1 MDALVQL
8 AETRR
13 RPPPIDVALVGG
25 LLAWALLEAAFVAG
39 PGPTWARYLTALAFS
54 LPLLARRR
62 WPVPVVLV
70 VVGTLLLRAATSDGA
85 DAGAM
90 PFPALLLGTFSVALY
105 ARPAWLA
112 VAAAPLPI
120 IGFTAAVELGYLSG
134 DPTPVDIAILSF
146 ISLGAWAGGWVV
158 RRRAAALARAEAAAP
173 ALARDAVAAERARMA
188 RELHDIVAHSV
199 SIIAVQA
206 GAAEALLD
214 AGDRE
219 QARTHVQAVRRT
231 AHEALVELRR
241 LLGVLREEDPDYRPQ
256 PGLDRLDELLEE
268 ARRAGVRVELQ
279 RDGLPERI
287 PAGVDLA
294 AYRIVQEGLT
304 NVRRHAGAVRAVV
317 RVRRDGDRLELE
329 VVNDPAAGRAGSDSG
344 TTGDTGGGSGH
355 GLAGMRE
362 RARLSGGTL
371 EAGPVGDGGFRVR
384 ASLPLRESAA

>member
-8 AETRR
+8 AEIRR
-13 RPPPIDVALVGG
+13 RPPPADLALAGG
-25 LLAWALLEAAFVAG
+25 LLVWALLEAAFVAG
-39 PGPTWARYLTALAFS
+39 PGPDWARYLAAPAFAV
-54 LPLLARRR
+54 PFVWRRR
-62 WPVPVVLV
+62 WPVAVLLV
-70 VVGTLLLRAATSDGA
+70 VVGALVVRAATTSGA
-85 DAGAM
+85 ESGAM
-90 PFPALLLGTFSVALY
+90 PFPALLLGAFSVALY
-105 ARPAWLA
+105 GRPAWLA
-112 VAAAPLPI
+112 IAAAPLPI
-120 IGFTAAVELGYLSG
+120 AGFASAAALGFVDG
-134 DPTPVDIAILSF
+134 DPTPVDVAILSF
-146 ISLGAWAGGWVV
+146 ISLGAWTGGWVV

-219 QARTHVQAVRRT
+219 KARAHVQAVRHT

-241 LLGVLREEDPDYRPQ
+241 LLGVLREEDPEYRPQ
-256 PGLDRLDELLEE
+256 PGLARLDELLED
-268 ARRAGVRVELQ
+268 ARRAGLRVELEQ
-279 RDGLPERI
+279 DDLPERI

-304 NVRRHAGAVRAVV
+304 NARRHAGAVRAVV
-317 RVRRDGDRLELE
+317 RVRHDGGRLELE
-329 VVNDPAAGRAGSDSG
+329 VLNDPAAGRAGTESA
-344 TTGDTGGGSGH
+344 GSGH

-371 EAGPVGDGGFRVR
+371 EAGPLGDGGFRVH
-384 ASLPLRESAA
+384 ASLPTGEPAA

>member
-1 MDALVQL
+1 VL
-8 AETRR
+8 
-13 RPPPIDVALVGG
+13 
-25 LLAWALLEAAFVAG
+25 
-39 PGPTWARYLTALAFS
+39 
-54 LPLLARRR
+54 
-62 WPVPVVLV
+62 LV
-70 VVGTLLLRAATSDGA
+70 VVGALVVRAATTSGA
-85 DAGAM
+85 ESGAM
-90 PFPALLLGTFSVALY
+90 PFPALLLGAFSVALY
-105 ARPAWLA
+105 GRPAWLA
-112 VAAAPLPI
+112 ITAAPLPI
-120 IGFTAAVELGYLSG
+120 AGFASATALGFVDG

-146 ISLGAWAGGWVV
+146 ISLGAWTGGWVV

-214 AGDRE
+214 ADDRE
-219 QARTHVQAVRRT
+219 KARAHVQAVRRT

-241 LLGVLREEDPDYRPQ
+241 LLGVLREEDPEYRPQ
-256 PGLDRLDELLEE
+256 PGLDRLEELLEE
-268 ARRAGVRVELQ
+268 ARRAGLRVELE

-304 NVRRHAGAVRAVV
+304 NARRHAGAVRAVV
-317 RVRRDGDRLELE
+317 RVRRDGGRLELE
-329 VVNDPAAGRAGSDSG
+329 VVNDPASPDVAGG
-344 TTGDTGGGSGH
+344 TGGGSGH

-371 EAGPVGDGGFRVR
+371 EAGPIDDGGFRVH
-384 ASLPLRESAA
+384 ASLPLEESAA